1 MLGKIA
7 GAFIGERVAGRG
19 NGAKGILLGLLGLLG
34 ARIARR
40 GLGPLGTVIALG
52 YGAKKLVEW
61 QRGRNATAA
70 YPPSATPTNP
80 TI

>member
-19 NGAKGILLGLLGLLG
+19 NGAKGILLGLLG

-52 YGAKKLVEW
+52 YGAKKLLEW
-61 QRGRNATAA
+61 QRGRSATAA

-80 TI
+80 TV